1 MDCFPSSLA
10 VYLSNRCNLACPYC
24 YVAVN
29 QGAAVSLN
37 FDGLKRGLDYFL
49 SRAPAS
55 GRKVSFL
62 GGEPLL
68 NFPLMERAVDYI
80 RASAGNRPAVHL
92 FTNGTLLNRRRLDF
106 FLDRGVD
113 VVLSLHGGGGT
124 GLKNPS
130 RAGLGAS
137 LVVTPQSAPGLLRR
151 IDRLYREGFRKISF
165 SPDAACFWRV
175 EDAGRFLTAMEGF
188 LRYYTALARGGAELF
203 EISNIYEALE
213 EALGRRA
220 AALSPCDHLI
230 LAADGKFYACDKML
244 GLPLEQLSF
253 GQVGSP
259 EVGLD
264 ARGRDAYFKE
274 ALDACA
280 GAEGS
285 RRSSCHCPVGT
296 YTLWKLNLGR
306 PSGGLRARVGSF
318 RRVSEIFSGG
328 LSRLAGE
335 LKDNP
340 AFRRV
345 HHVAG

>member
-1 MDCFPSSLA
+1 MERFPSSLA
-10 VYLSNRCNLACPYC
+10 VYLTNRCNLSCPYC

-49 SRAPAS
+49 SQAPAS

-68 NFPLMERAVDYI
+68 DSTLMERAVDYI
-80 RASAGNRPAVHL
+80 RASAGGGLPVHL
-92 FTNGTLLNRRRLDF
+92 FTNGTLLSRRRLDF

-113 VVLSLHGGGGT
+113 VVLSLHGSGGT
-124 GLKNPS
+124 GLKNLPW
-130 RAGLGAS
+130 ANLAAS

-151 IDRLYREGFRKISF
+151 IDRLYRGGFRKISF
-165 SPDAACFWRV
+165 APDTTCFWTV
-175 EDAGRFLTAMEGF
+175 EDAGRFLKMMEGF

-203 EISNIYEALE
+203 EISNIYEALGDS
-213 EALGRRA
+213 LGRRA
-220 AALSPCDHLI
+220 AARSPCDQLI
-230 LAADGKFYACDKML
+230 LAPDGRFYACDKML
-244 GLPLEQLSF
+244 GLPLDRLTF
-253 GQVGSP
+253 GRAGSP
-259 EVGLD
+259 EEGLD
-264 ARGRDAYFKE
+264 QRRRDAYFKE

-280 GAEGS
+280 GAGGPG
-285 RRSSCHCPVGT
+285 RGACHCPVGT
-296 YTLWKLNLGR
+296 YTLWKLGLGE
-306 PSGGLRARVGSF
+306 PSRALRGRLGSFHRISEIIFGGLAR
-318 RRVSEIFSGG
+318 
-328 LSRLAGE
+328 LSRE